1 MSLARDLLNDPC
13 SHPFKERI
21 VKKLGISLVTGLIA
35 GLWALGAAAGPI
47 TVSYTGPVVGY
58 QTGTIYGTRSAN
70 VAAGQFN
77 FNVTA
82 DPDDEFWANTLQAFC
97 IDVTTNLVTS
107 GPAQYNVV
115 EAAASSRV
123 SAQQLSLIGSLFDQ
137 RAASLTTAANSAAF
151 QLALWE
157 IIYDPTTR
165 NLTSSGS
172 GTGFAAS
179 TFGTSRGTAQGWL
192 NTLNTSGS
200 YVSNAFEFYVLEPV
214 GRNQAL
220 LVSRPVSVPEPGTL
234 ALLGA
239 GLLAVGLAGRR
250 RRLV

>member
-1 MSLARDLLNDPC
+1 VQP
-13 SHPFKERI
+13 PVKERI
-21 VKKLGISLVTGLIA
+21 VKKLGISLVTSLIA
-35 GLWALGAAAGPI
+35 GLWAIGAAAGPI

-58 QTGTIYGTRSAN
+58 QTGTIYGTRTAN

-97 IDVTTNLVTS
+97 IDVTTNLVTT
-107 GPAQYNVV
+107 GPAQYNVI
-115 EAAASSRV
+115 EAAASSRI
-123 SAQQLSLIGSLFDQ
+123 SSDQISLIGSLYDQ
-137 RAASLTTAANSAAF
+137 RAASITTAVNSAAF

-157 IIYDPTTR
+157 IVYNPGTL
-165 NLTSSGS
+165 NLSSSGS
-172 GTGFAAS
+172 GTGFAA
-179 TFGTSRGTAQGWL
+179 TGFGSSVGIAQGWL
-192 NTLNTSGS
+192 NTLNTSGL
-200 YVSNAFEFYVLEPV
+200 YVSNAFEFYVMEPV

-220 LVSRPVSVPEPGTL
+220 LTSRPVSVPEPGTL

-250 RRLV
+250 RRMV